1 MSRSSFAE
9 LPLPARLE
17 CYLGVREIT
26 SETRGGLADSS
37 CMRERTPHTQG
48 IDERKFNVVRKGYDK
63 REVKTYLEDLE
74 HAFQDI
80 EGHSHRTSQKV
91 VELERDLAAARATEK
106 ASLDNAMIAVFDVKD
121 RLLDRAERRANEIKE
136 DAGKQAT
143 SLIAEAA
150 ANRGR
155 EPELEQRASVLE
167 HDLAQSRADGERLR
181 MQLNDAH
188 VSLDHVESTTTL
200 DITSLQAQLK
210 HEQQQNSELRAAA
223 REVEWVR
230 REFEHK
236 LAQAQEKAMYAR
248 AELET
253 IKAQLDGLKLAST
266 ESTEDKGTV
275 VYEQAGAMAD
285 YDFAVASMADLELDE
300 DLSQAI

>member
-1 MSRSSFAE
+1 
-9 LPLPARLE
+9 
-17 CYLGVREIT
+17 
-26 SETRGGLADSS
+26 
-37 CMRERTPHTQG
+37 
-48 IDERKFNVVRKGYDK
+48 
-63 REVKTYLEDLE
+63 
-74 HAFQDI
+74 
-80 EGHSHRTSQKV
+80 V

-121 RLLDRAERRANEIKE
+121 RLLDRAERRAKETKE
-136 DAGKQAT
+136 DAGNQAA
-143 SLIAEAA
+143 SLIAKAA

-167 HDLAQSRADGERLR
+167 HDPAQSRADGERLR
-181 MQLNDAH
+181 IQLNDAH

-210 HEQQQNSELRAAA
+210 HEQQQNAELRAAA

-236 LAQAQEKAMYAR
+236 LAQAQERAMYAR

-253 IKAQLDGLKLAST
+253 IKAQLDALNLAST
-266 ESTEDKGTV
+266 ESTENIGTV
-275 VYEQAGAMAD
+275 VYEQSGAMVD
-285 YDFAVASMADLELDE
+285 YDFGVASLADLEMGE